1 MLYLNNKDSF
11 ISTLKDPFTRDK
23 MTFMRTYCFRAG
35 PSSENWV
42 YMGAVGFENGKTSG
56 EQKFEADSYNKL
68 MTEIEEFIKHL

>member
-42 YMGAVGFENGKTSG
+42 YMGAVGFENGKTIFKVQSG
-56 EQKFEADSYNKL
+56 NYSFQTNLSNNL
-68 MTEIEEFIKHL
+68 N